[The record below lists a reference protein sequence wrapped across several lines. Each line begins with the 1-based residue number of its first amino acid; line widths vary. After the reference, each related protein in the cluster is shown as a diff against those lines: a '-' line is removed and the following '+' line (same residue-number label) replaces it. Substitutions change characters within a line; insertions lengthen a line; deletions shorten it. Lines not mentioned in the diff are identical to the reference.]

1 MHWGRGRGGK
11 ERVTNGVREKKNKN
25 TINDFPVMDYIL
37 LFFE

>member
-1 MHWGRGRGGK
+1 MGGGEEGGRK
-11 ERVTNGVREKKNKN
+11 ESQMERKREKKNKN